1 MVTKMT
7 KRDDSKIRL
16 IAVYRMME
24 SGEKLTSTQII
35 GRLKSQFDIEVD
47 RKTIY
52 SDLIAIDRF
61 IPLRVYGGHNGGAQ
75 KYDVLGGCLSDGT

>member
-1 MVTKMT
+1 MVTKMA

-24 SGEKLTSTQII
+24 SGEKLTSTQVIS
-35 GRLKSQFDIEVD
+35 RLKSQFDIKVD

-52 SDLIAIDRF
+52 SDLMAIDRF
-61 IPLRVYGGHNGGAQ
+61 IPLQVEGGCNGGAQ
-75 KYDVLGGCLSDGT
+75 KYDVLGWCLSDGT

>member
-1 MVTKMT
+1 MVTKMA

-24 SGEKLTSTQII
+24 SGEKWTSTQII
-35 GRLKSQFDIEVD
+35 SKLKNQFDIEVD

-52 SDLIAIDRF
+52 SDLVAIDRF
-61 IPLRVYGGHNGGAQ
+61 IPLRVEGGRNGGAQ
-75 KYDVLGGCLSDGT
+75 KYSVLGGCLSDGT

>member
-1 MVTKMT
+1 MP

-24 SGEKLTSTQII
+24 SGEKLTSTEII
-35 GRLKSQFDIEVD
+35 SKLKSQFDIEVN

-52 SDLIAIDRF
+52 SDLMAIDKF
-61 IPLRVYGGHNGGAQ
+61 MPLQVECGHNGGAQ
-75 KYDVLGGCLSDGT
+75 KYDVLGGCLNDGT

>member
-1 MVTKMT
+1 MA

-35 GRLKSQFDIEVD
+35 RLLKSQFDIEVD

-52 SDLIAIDRF
+52 SDLTAIDRF
-61 IPLRVYGGHNGGAQ
+61 IPLQVENGCSGGAQ
-75 KYDVLGGCLSDGT
+75 KYDVLGGCLNDVT

>member
-1 MVTKMT
+1 MP

-35 GRLKSQFDIEVD
+35 GRLKSQFDIEVNK
-47 RKTIY
+47 KTIY
-52 SDLIAIDRF
+52 SDLMAIDKF
-61 IPLRVYGGHNGGAQ
+61 MPLKVECGHNGGAQ
-75 KYDVLGGCLSDGT
+75 KYDVLGGCLNDGT

>member
-1 MVTKMT
+1 MA

-16 IAVYRMME
+16 IAIYRMIE

-35 GRLKSQFDIEVD
+35 NMLERQFDIKAS

-52 SDLIAIDRF
+52 SDLMAIDRF
-61 IPLRVYGGHNGGAQ
+61 IPLQSGLGRSGGSKKYDAFVGGAEN
-75 KYDVLGGCLSDGT
+75 GA

>member
-1 MVTKMT
+1 MA

-35 GRLKSQFDIEVD
+35 SRLKSQFGIEVD

-52 SDLIAIDRF
+52 SDLMAIDRF
-61 IPLRVYGGHNGGAQ
+61 IPLQVENGCNGGTQ
-75 KYDVLGGCLSDGT
+75 KYDVLGGCLNDGT

>member
-1 MVTKMT
+1 MA

-24 SGEKLTSTQII
+24 SGEKLTSTQILN
-35 GRLKSQFDIEVD
+35 RLKSQFDIEAD

-52 SDLIAIDRF
+52 SDLMAIDRF
-61 IPLRVYGGHNGGAQ
+61 MPLQVETGCDGGTH
-75 KYDVLGGCLSDGT
+75 KYDVLGGCFSDGT

>member
-1 MVTKMT
+1 MA

-24 SGEKLTSTQII
+24 SGEKLTSTEII
-35 GRLKSQFDIEVD
+35 NRLKSQFDIEVD

-52 SDLIAIDRF
+52 SDLMAIDRF
-61 IPLRVYGGHNGGAQ
+61 IPLQVESGCNGGAH
-75 KYDVLGGCLSDGT
+75 KYDVLGGCFSDGT

>member
-1 MVTKMT
+1 MA

-24 SGEKLTSTQII
+24 SGEKMTSAKII
-35 GRLKSQFDIEVD
+35 SRLKNQFDIEVD

-61 IPLRVYGGHNGGAQ
+61 IPLQVTGGHNGGAQ
-75 KYDVLGGCLSDGT
+75 KYDVLGGCLNDVT

>member
-1 MVTKMT
+1 MA

-16 IAVYRMME
+16 IAVYRMVE

-35 GRLKSQFDIEVD
+35 SQLKNQFDIEVD

-52 SDLIAIDRF
+52 SDLMAIDRF
-61 IPLRVYGGHNGGAQ
+61 IPLQVKGGCNGGAQ
-75 KYDVLGGCLSDGT
+75 KYDVLGGCLNDGT

>member
-1 MVTKMT
+1 MA

-24 SGEKLTSTQII
+24 SGENLTSAQIVS
-35 GRLKSQFDIEVD
+35 RLKTQFDIEVD

-61 IPLRVYGGHNGGAQ
+61 IPLQVKDGRNGGAQ
-75 KYDVLGGCLSDGT
+75 KYDVFGGCLSDGT

>member
-1 MVTKMT
+1 MA
-7 KRDDSKIRL
+7 KRDDLKIRL

-35 GRLKSQFDIEVD
+35 NRLKSQFGIEAD

-61 IPLRVYGGHNGGAQ
+61 MPLQVENGCNGGAR
-75 KYDVLGGCLSDGT
+75 KYDVLGGCFSDGT

>member
-1 MVTKMT
+1 MA
-7 KRDDSKIRL
+7 KRENSKIRL

-24 SGEKLTSTQII
+24 SGEKLSSSKII
-35 GRLKSQFDIEVD
+35 SRLKSQFDIEAD

-52 SDLIAIDRF
+52 SDLMAIDRF
-61 IPLRVYGGHNGGAQ
+61 IALQVGGGCNGGAQ